1 MVFYTESVVESEEKE
16 NLRHDRM
23 TSEMLNLSK
32 RWAAAALLILL
43 PACVSRRID
52 LPPIVPP
59 SREAALSELI
69 EIAQEGQKA
78 RTLIVR
84 AELQFE
90 TLEKAEEG
98 VGRRYRSGQGRV
110 LLARPNFIRLNIEAP
125 LLSVNIADM
134 ASNGDRFQLLIYP
147 EEYRAFIEGSNE
159 KSYTDQAR
167 QLDRNPKL
175 QQAGPLVNIRPQHIT
190 QALFPQPIDLEDPD
204 IEPNMNEDI
213 VLEDDDRPGARKN
226 QQIKRSYYVLT
237 VNVRGEPAPRGKYWF
252 DRTRDL
258 TLVRYQHFDSKGRL
272 VGDVRYS
279 GALLPP
285 EPEVGLRLPSQIRIE
300 RPYDNYTLQ
309 MTLKPDS
316 IMVNRDIPSTAFQ
329 LEPPPEWGDKIQ
341 HVDLDKK

>member
-1 MVFYTESVVESEEKE
+1 MVFYTQSLVESNEKE
-16 NLRHDRM
+16 KSRHGRIS
-23 TSEMLNLSK
+23 SEVMKISK
-32 RWAAAALLILL
+32 RWAAAALLVVV

-59 SREAALSELI
+59 SREATLSELI
-69 EIAQEGQKA
+69 EIVQERQKA

-90 TLEKAEEG
+90 TSEKAEEG

-110 LLARPNFIRLNIEAP
+110 LLARPDFIRLNIEAP

-159 KSYTDQAR
+159 KAYSDQAR
-167 QLDRNPKL
+167 KLDRDPELKK
-175 QQAGPLVNIRPQHIT
+175 AGPLVNIRPQHFT
-190 QALFPQPIDLEDPD
+190 QALFPRPIDLEDPD
-204 IEPNMNEDI
+204 IWPNMNEDI
-213 VLEDDDRPGARKN
+213 VLENDDRLGARKD
-226 QQIKRSYYVLT
+226 QKVKRSYYILSI
-237 VNVRGEPAPRGKYWF
+237 NHRDEQAPSGKYWF

-258 TLVRYQHFDSKGRL
+258 ALVRYQHFDPKGHL
-272 VGDVRYS
+272 VGDVRYF
-279 GALLPP
+279 GTLPA
-285 EPEVGLRLPSQIRIE
+285 EPETGLRLPSQIRIE
-300 RPYDNYTLQ
+300 RPYDNYALL

-316 IMVNRDIPSTAFQ
+316 IMVNRDIPPTAFE
-329 LEPPPEWGDKIQ
+329 LEPPPEWGGKIR